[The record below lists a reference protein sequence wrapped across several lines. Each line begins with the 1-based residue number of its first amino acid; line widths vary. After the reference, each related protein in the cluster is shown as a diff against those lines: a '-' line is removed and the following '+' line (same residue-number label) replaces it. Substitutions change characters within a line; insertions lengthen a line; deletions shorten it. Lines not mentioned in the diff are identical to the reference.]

1 MIPFY
6 KYQGAGNDFIMVDQ
20 REKTY
25 IAHTDKEL
33 VSTMCDRRFGI
44 GADGL
49 ILLENGKQGE
59 DFQMIYFNADGS
71 ESSMCGNGGR
81 CIVAFANFL
90 KCIKDTCTFNA
101 IDGLHDAKVTRR
113 GRPMRPPQSE
123 NWIELKMIDV
133 NNIEIGKDYYLMNT
147 GSPHFVVFV
156 EDLDDIDVYE
166 NGREI
171 RYSARFKKE
180 GVNVNFVEI
189 LPNNQG
195 IQVATYERGVEAE
208 TFSCGT
214 GVTAAAIAYYINKN
228 NGVTSIPILT
238 KGGNLKVSFQPT
250 PENNFN
256 NIWLCGPATQVFKG
270 KYKT

>member
-6 KYQGAGNDFIMVDQ
+6 KYQGAGNDFVMIDQ
-20 REKTY
+20 RNQQFIKHDAADL
-25 IAHTDKEL
+25 INK
-33 VSTMCDRRFGI
+33 MCDRRFGI

-49 ILLENGKQGE
+49 ILLENGEKGV
-59 DFQMIYFNADGS
+59 DFEMVYFNADGS

-90 KCIKDTCTFNA
+90 KCIKTKCNFKA
-101 IDGLHDAKVTRR
+101 IDGLHEARISKDS
-113 GRPMRPPQSE
+113 Q
-123 NWIELKMIDV
+123 IELKMIDV
-133 NNIEIGKDYYLMNT
+133 PTVEIGNDYYLMNT

-180 GVNVNFVEI
+180 GINVNFVEI
-189 LPNNQG
+189 LPDGKG

-214 GVTAAAIAYYINKN
+214 GVTAAAIAY
-228 NGVTSIPILT
+228 SIRAKKVLSSLPIKT
-238 KGGNLKVSFQPT
+238 KGGDLSVHFQVSPQGLFK
-250 PENNFN
+250 
-256 NIWLCGPATQVFKG
+256 NIWLCGPAVQVYQGMWKL
-270 KYKT
+270 